1 MDEVVVDLNMLY
13 ALVMVGLVEINGADV
28 VTVDESA
35 AENRTMML
43 QKELPTNDVSATPLA
58 TTWYSTSAIDQEIT
72 SCRSTTKR

>member
-35 AENRTMML
+35 VENRTMML
-43 QKELPTNDVSATPLA
+43 QKELPTP
-58 TTWYSTSAIDQEIT
+58 
-72 SCRSTTKR
+72 